1 MPLITNFYQT
11 IWNNIE
17 NSNKI
22 FYIDSSKTKKEY
34 KDLSINI
41 KKMSNIFLGK
51 RNQLT
56 VILAKKSFDHYCA
69 IIGTIITGNT
79 WIPLSLEN
87 PFDRNLEIISNL
99 KPTLILTDQIF
110 SDEVK
115 EILKTLKIRIY
126 VLKSFF
132 EESTSIDNFSLNLN
146 FKKHELS
153 MIYFTSGSTGV
164 PKGVKISHENLS
176 TSVTKIFPLLNISEE
191 IWGDYHDLSFVISIP
206 ILFVCIF
213 SKGTIFAASNKLD
226 EFMPFETLIENKIS
240 CLITV
245 PSTLERISKH
255 KSLKKIPSSLKTIV
269 SCGEPLPINIM
280 EWYLQNTKANFFNF
294 YGSTE
299 VSPWIFFHKCT
310 KKDILKYKDYGYAP
324 IGRCIDGNKISVTN
338 DNLLL
343 VNGPQVTPGY
353 FGKENLNHLIEY
365 KGDKWFSMGDVV
377 EIQNN
382 IYICKGRLDN
392 QIKLNGYRIHLMD
405 IETQIKKN
413 NNIEDCMCIVE
424 QFNEQKIISVI
435 LICKMDITVSE
446 LRVFLKNKLPSY
458 MIPRKVICIKEKP
471 INKNGKLDRAK
482 LKYLV

>member
-1 MPLITNFYQT
+1 MYQ
-11 IWNNIE
+11 
-17 NSNKI
+17 
-22 FYIDSSKTKKEY
+22 
-34 KDLSINI
+34 
-41 KKMSNIFLGK
+41 
-51 RNQLT
+51 
-56 VILAKKSFDHYCA
+56 
-69 IIGTIITGNT
+69 
-79 WIPLSLEN
+79 
-87 PFDRNLEIISNL
+87 
-99 KPTLILTDQIF
+99 
-110 SDEVK
+110 
-115 EILKTLKIRIY
+115 
-126 VLKSFF
+126 
-132 EESTSIDNFSLNLN
+132 
-146 FKKHELS
+146 
-153 MIYFTSGSTGV
+153 
-164 PKGVKISHENLS
+164 
-176 TSVTKIFPLLNISEE
+176 
-191 IWGDYHDLSFVISIP
+191 
-206 ILFVCIF
+206 
-213 SKGTIFAASNKLD
+213 
-226 EFMPFETLIENKIS
+226 
-240 CLITV
+240 
-245 PSTLERISKH
+245 
-255 KSLKKIPSSLKTIV
+255 
-269 SCGEPLPINIM
+269 
-280 EWYLQNTKANFFNF
+280 
-294 YGSTE
+294 
-299 VSPWIFFHKCT
+299 
-310 KKDILKYKDYGYAP
+310 KDILKYKDYGYAP

-377 EIQNN
+377 EIQND